1 MTQRTHQTCGDCG
14 VQEGQLHD
22 YFPHCD
28 QEVCPFCLGQLNSC
42 EHGPLYHDSMTAVRR
57 KGRIRFIE
65 FPQLCARCGVHWP
78 DFFMVPDRTWKK
90 VVPKTHWE
98 AILCRACFDSLSTL

>member
-1 MTQRTHQTCGDCG
+1 MTESSTPYLTCGDCG
-14 VQEGQLHD
+14 AEEGQFHAH
-22 YFPHCD
+22 FPLCD
-28 QEVCPFCLGQLNSC
+28 QEKCPFCLEQLLSC
-42 EHGPLYHDSMTAVRR
+42 AHREHPQKVRR
-57 KGRIRFIE
+57 KGRIRFVE
-65 FPQLCARCGVHWP
+65 FPQLCARCGAHWP